1 MFALRVQALIA
12 DDQASMERLIRFM
25 PAYDLLERTTKRAQ
39 KLAQVRLLEEQL
51 ARSDGLYAPPL
62 TSFKRLLMRVF

>member
-1 MFALRVQALIA
+1 
-12 DDQASMERLIRFM
+12 M

-51 ARSDGLYAPPL
+51 ARSDGLDAPPL
-62 TSFKRLLMRVF
+62 TSFKRLLMCVF